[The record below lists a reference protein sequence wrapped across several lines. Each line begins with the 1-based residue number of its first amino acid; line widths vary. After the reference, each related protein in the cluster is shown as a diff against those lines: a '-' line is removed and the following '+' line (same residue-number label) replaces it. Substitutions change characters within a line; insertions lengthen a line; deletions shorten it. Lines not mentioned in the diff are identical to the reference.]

1 MTAKITPADT
11 APTTSA
17 APVAHEAAV
26 PAPPSWA
33 WMRGALILAGAAQ
46 LITISALVSADPLTA
61 TWYSLLLAIAPALL
75 VAAAAF
81 APAPAN
87 LPVAVVAAV
96 VLAVGI
102 IAGIAHTGAFY
113 LPALVVLAVAIA
125 RIWRARLSPDL
136 FGGRHAPA
144 RRDRKSVV

>member
-1 MTAKITPADT
+1 MTAEYTSADT

-17 APVAHEAAV
+17 APVARQAAV

-46 LITISALVSADPLTA
+46 LITISALVSADPLAA

-87 LPVAVVAAV
+87 LPLAVIAAV
-96 VLAVGI
+96 VLVVGI

-113 LPALVVLAVAIA
+113 LPALAVLAVGVA
-125 RIWRARLSPDL
+125 RIWRE
-136 FGGRHAPA
+136 
-144 RRDRKSVV
+144 RD

>member
-1 MTAKITPADT
+1 MTAEYTPADT

-17 APVAHEAAV
+17 APAARQAAV

-87 LPVAVVAAV
+87 LPLAVVAAV
-96 VLAVGI
+96 VLVVGI

-113 LPALVVLAVAIA
+113 LPALVVLAVGVA
-125 RIWRARLSPDL
+125 RIWRER
-136 FGGRHAPA
+136 G
-144 RRDRKSVV
+144 

>member
-1 MTAKITPADT
+1 MTAEYTPADT
-11 APTTSA
+11 ASTTSTTSA
-17 APVAHEAAV
+17 APVARQAAV

-46 LITISALVSADPLTA
+46 LITISALVSADPLAA

-87 LPVAVVAAV
+87 LPLAVVAAV
-96 VLAVGI
+96 VLVVGI

-113 LPALVVLAVAIA
+113 LPALVALAVGVA
-125 RIWRARLSPDL
+125 RIWRER
-136 FGGRHAPA
+136 G
-144 RRDRKSVV
+144 

>member
-1 MTAKITPADT
+1 MTAEYTPADT
-11 APTTSA
+11 TPTTST
-17 APVAHEAAV
+17 APVARRAAV

-87 LPVAVVAAV
+87 LPLAVVAAV
-96 VLAVGI
+96 VLVVGI

-113 LPALVVLAVAIA
+113 LPALVVLAVGVA
-125 RIWRARLSPDL
+125 RIWRER
-136 FGGRHAPA
+136 G
-144 RRDRKSVV
+144 